1 MGRTELALITCR
13 LFKMEKQNQL
23 RVKSFVK
30 LFPQTFIMNQQ
41 IIVFINIASANIFL
55 KIFEEQK
62 TKTGLNVTIIH

>member
-62 TKTGLNVTIIH
+62 TKTGQNVTIIH